1 MATRG
6 SGAAMGWRRSKGE
19 RFLVDILYRI
29 AIPFAPV
36 VSLTLDSSGVQV
48 SGVAPGV
55 VLAQG

>member
-1 MATRG
+1 
-6 SGAAMGWRRSKGE
+6 MGWRRSKGE